1 MKEQWRSSQQSP
13 EQEPPAAQQPEAAPG
28 TGVAPEDLS
37 HKEVACR
44 ECGRPYGHARK
55 LGERDLKEEVQKMAK
70 EHALDELQDDNEN
83 REIAWWD
90 DHSMSKPRK
99 EIAVLDTASRDKSQ
113 GFTVIQGKTRVYPIR
128 VGEGRANREIAK
140 RLRLPKDD

>member
-1 MKEQWRSSQQSP
+1 MKEQWRSSPQP
-13 EQEPPAAQQPEAAPG
+13 REQEPPAAQQPEAIPGVDAAPG
-28 TGVAPEDLS
+28 EIS
-37 HKEVACR
+37 HEETVC
-44 ECGRPYGHARK
+44 EGCGRPYGHARK
-55 LGERDLKEEVQKMAK
+55 LGERGLREEVQKMAK

-90 DHSMSKPRK
+90 DYSMSKPRK

>member
-55 LGERDLKEEVQKMAK
+55 LGDRALKMDAEEAPKVSKRRFETA
-70 EHALDELQDDNEN
+70 EELVHDF
-83 REIAWWD
+83 
-90 DHSMSKPRK
+90 S
-99 EIAVLDTASRDKSQ
+99 
-113 GFTVIQGKTRVYPIR
+113 TRYPEAAAQIR
-128 VGEGRANREIAK
+128 K
-140 RLRLPKDD
+140 RLSPEWERRTWERIDKNWNLLTINDLPQAN

>member
-1 MKEQWRSSQQSP
+1 MKEQWRSSQPS
-13 EQEPPAAQQPEAAPG
+13 EQEPPAAQQSEAIPG
-28 TGVAPEDLS
+28 VDAALEEIS
-37 HKEVACR
+37 HEETVC
-44 ECGRPYGHARK
+44 EGCGRPYGHARK
-55 LGERDLKEEVQKMAK
+55 LGERGLREEVQKMAK

-90 DHSMSKPRK
+90 DYSMSKPRK

>member
-1 MKEQWRSSQQSP
+1 MKEQWRSSPQSPTQESLTAQQS
-13 EQEPPAAQQPEAAPG
+13 EAAPG
-28 TGVAPEDLS
+28 VDAALEEIS
-37 HKEVACR
+37 HEEAVC
-44 ECGRPYGHARK
+44 EGCGRPYGHARK
-55 LGERDLKEEVQKMAK
+55 LGERGLREEVQKMAK

>member
-1 MKEQWRSSQQSP
+1 MEKQWRSSPQPS
-13 EQEPPAAQQPEAAPG
+13 EQEPPAAQQAEAIPGADAAPEEM
-28 TGVAPEDLS
+28 PHEE
-37 HKEVACR
+37 EVC
-44 ECGRPYGHARK
+44 EKCGRPYGHARK
-55 LGERDLKEEVQKMAK
+55 LGERGLKEEVQKMAK

>member
-1 MKEQWRSSQQSP
+1 MKKRLRLFRSR

-55 LGERDLKEEVQKMAK
+55 LGERALETGKQEAPKVSKRRFETAEELVHDFSLRHPEAAAQ
-70 EHALDELQDDNEN
+70 
-83 REIAWWD
+83 
-90 DHSMSKPRK
+90 
-99 EIAVLDTASRDKSQ
+99 
-113 GFTVIQGKTRVYPIR
+113 IR
-128 VGEGRANREIAK
+128 K
-140 RLRLPKDD
+140 RLSPEWERRTWERIDKNWNLRTIDDLP